1 MKFLK
6 GVWIGFWS
14 GMILG
19 LLLKWVQAVTGKN
32 VYLLLLNVDFIP
44 VVGNIDWS
52 EMTEFLFHVA
62 VSVVIGIAYVYLA
75 KRRNYTFGQLTV
87 LSLILCSPTYF
98 LYFILSS
105 MAVTDQVPGLTDWE
119 AITYWIFAHLAYSL
133 LLPIFYKI
141 FERKNAASQ

>member
-14 GMILG
+14 GLILG
-19 LLLKWVQAVTGKN
+19 LLFKWIQSVTGVN

-44 VVGNIDWS
+44 VIGEIDWS
-52 EMTEFLFHVA
+52 ELTEFMFHIA
-62 VSVVIGIAYVYLA
+62 VSVAIGIVYVYLA
-75 KRRNYTFGQLTV
+75 KRRPYTFGQLTV
-87 LSLILCSPTYF
+87 LSLILCIPTYF

-105 MAVTDQVPGLTDWE
+105 LAITDQVPGLTDWE
-119 AITYWIFAHLAYSL
+119 AILYWVFGHLAYSL
-133 LLPIFYKI
+133 LLPILYKM